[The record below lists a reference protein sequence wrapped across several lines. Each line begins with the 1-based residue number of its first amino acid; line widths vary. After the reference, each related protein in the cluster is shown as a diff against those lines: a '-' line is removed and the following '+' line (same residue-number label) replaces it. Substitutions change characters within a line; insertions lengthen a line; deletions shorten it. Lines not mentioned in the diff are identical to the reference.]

1 MKKLPGSSID
11 SKASSRSACR
21 RSPKSP
27 SANGPLKASRPLLAK
42 LNLLSR
48 RSLSAGGITENFSG
62 RDQTFVNVAEQA
74 KFIRNSLPLGGLF
87 AGLDWRISPVPF
99 PLGEDVA
106 KEIESLGRVLLQ
118 FYRAVNLLYRK
129 SAEGKQPE
137 WVARWLD
144 LGKPADLIALQRSP
158 AFKNDVPHV
167 IRPDILLTENGLS
180 ITELDSVPGGI
191 GLTAWLNQTYSNVG
205 QASRLPG
212 AEGATAEDK
221 TGRRD
226 ACPALVGGADGML
239 RGFESI
245 FGDAKQVHLV
255 VSEEAATYRPE
266 MEWLAG
272 QLNDQKRRTFNIQ
285 HSTFNEFAEG
295 DAVYRFFELFDL
307 ANVAN
312 SKKIFELAAERKIR
326 LTPPPKP
333 VFEEKMLFALLWNR
347 NLQGFWRQELG
358 EGFFTRLKKLVPYTW
373 VVDPAPIP
381 PHAAIPEL
389 NLTDWQQVKT
399 LSQKEREL
407 ILKISGFSEHAWGA
421 RGVFLGSDLS
431 QADWAKAV
439 DDALQHF
446 DQSPQVLQRY
456 HKPTL
461 VEAQWFD
468 FEKNEVM
475 PMKGRVRL
483 CPYYFVSGEGDA
495 ARPQLGG
502 VLATINPAD
511 KKIIHGMA
519 DAILAPCT
527 T

>member
-1 MKKLPGSSID
+1 MPDIQS
-11 SKASSRSACR
+11 
-21 RSPKSP
+21 
-27 SANGPLKASRPLLAK
+27 LA
-42 LNLLSR
+42 
-48 RSLSAGGITENFSG
+48 
-62 RDQTFVNVAEQA
+62 DAEQA
-74 KFIRNSLPLGGLF
+74 ARFIREALPPGGLF
-87 AGLDWRISPVPF
+87 AGLDWRISPEPF
-99 PLGEDVA
+99 PLGADLA

-144 LGKPADLIALQRSP
+144 LGKPAELIALQRSP
-158 AFKNDVPHV
+158 AFKNDVPRV
-167 IRPDILLTENGLS
+167 IRPDILLTETGIS

-191 GLTAWLNQTYSNVG
+191 GLTAWLNRTYCGLRNADCGMVSAQN
-205 QASRLPG
+205 QSEIRNPKS
-212 AEGATAEDK
+212 EI
-221 TGRRD
+221 
-226 ACPALVGGADGML
+226 VGGADGML

-245 FGDAKQVHLV
+245 FGDAKQVHIV

-266 MEWLAG
+266 MQWLA
-272 QLNDQKRRTFNIQ
+272 DQIQ
-285 HSTFNEFAEG
+285 GSRFKVQGSGFAGFADG

-307 ANVAN
+307 VNVPN
-312 SKKIFELAAERKIR
+312 SKKIFELAAEKHIR

-347 NLQGFWRQELG
+347 NLHDFWRQELG
-358 EGFFTRLKKLVPYTW
+358 EGFLARLKKLVPYTW
-373 VVDPAPIP
+373 IVDPTPLP
-381 PHAAIPEL
+381 PQAAIPEL
-389 NLTDWQQVKT
+389 GLTDWRQLKT

-407 ILKISGFSEHAWGA
+407 ILKVSGFSEHAWGA

-431 QADWAKAV
+431 HEDWARAV
-439 DDALQHF
+439 DDAIQHF
-446 DQSPQVLQRY
+446 EQSPRVLQRY
-456 HKPTL
+456 HKPAL

-468 FEKNEVM
+468 FGKNEVV

-511 KKIIHGMA
+511 KKIIHGMT
-519 DAILAPCT
+519 DAILAPCAT
-527 T
+527 